1 MKYVPPPQDL
11 EHSLQSLHDPSTGCG
26 LGEGDGD
33 GDGDGDGEVGVGDGE
48 GDGLGCTSGAFVV
61 TSGTG
66 DGDGTGDGLGCTSGA
81 FVVTSGAGVVDG
93 DGVDW
98 TSGEFVVP
106 SLVARTKTIEI
117 RRNNNFFIEK
127 KIQNQKNVSTLFFK
141 YSYTILLI

>member
-11 EHSLQSLHDPSTGCG
+11 EHSLQSLHDPSTGC
-26 LGEGDGD
+26 
-33 GDGDGDGEVGVGDGE
+33 GE

-66 DGDGTGDGLGCTSGA
+66 DGDGTGGGLGCTSGA

-117 RRNNNFFIEK
+117 RRNNNFFIEIKNSKPK
-127 KIQNQKNVSTLFFK
+127 KRFHTLFQIFLHN
-141 YSYTILLI
+141 SLNLIDVETLSLSLTFSLSKSNS